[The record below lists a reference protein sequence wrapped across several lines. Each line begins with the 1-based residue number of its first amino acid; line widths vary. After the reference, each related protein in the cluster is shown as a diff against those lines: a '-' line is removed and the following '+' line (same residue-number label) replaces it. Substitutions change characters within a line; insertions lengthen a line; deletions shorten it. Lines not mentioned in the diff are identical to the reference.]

1 MDLRTRLMIFRAGIL
16 LRRAN
21 RRRRR
26 VLRAELAGY
35 SSQADV
41 DDFCALLDAHPDGQ
55 TWELRDILAG
65 QQIRRLQ
72 SH

>member
-1 MDLRTRLMIFRAGIL
+1 MDLRTRVVIFRAGVL

-26 VLRAELAGY
+26 QLAAELAGY
-35 SSQADV
+35 RTQAEV
-41 DDFCALLDAHPDGQ
+41 DDFCATLDEYPDGS
-55 TWELRDILAG
+55 TWEMRDILAR
-65 QQIRRLQ
+65 QQLRRLQ